1 MYVRWTTYRCPSCN
15 ARTETRMI
23 SSPRV
28 GVEYKKCKS
37 CGSSYRTPDIE
48 WPHMTTGQR
57 VGYFLNEWAVAILGI
72 SVVCAGMVFYADKS
86 DWRVPAAIVLVG
98 VGICLPFWLWKW
110 FAVRRSIERSDT
122 AGATLNFGNIQ
133 GLDNVAHAG
142 GLSTQP
148 GAPYTPPPD
157 QPTKKSSR
165 IAWKIR
171 LAIIGIAVIVGV
183 LDNQWKTVDKYFPA
197 LNKLLHAGTP
207 SSEGDMDYLIAHMQ
221 ADEKTLSEA
230 CPETMAFK
238 DCRLRLLA
246 AKPALA
252 DLHERVRGMTDAW
265 VKEKS
270 ERTIPADCLK
280 KMDEFLRVYD
290 QYLAAK
296 DKVFALLET
305 MDTPEHINATKVSF
319 GEAANREDVEVE
331 ALHQASVGNVCD
343 GY

>member
-1 MYVRWTTYRCPSCN
+1 
-15 ARTETRMI
+15 
-23 SSPRV
+23 
-28 GVEYKKCKS
+28 VEYKKCRS
-37 CGSSYRTPDIE
+37 CGASYRTPDIE

-57 VGYFLNEWAVAILGI
+57 VGYFLNEWTVATLGI
-72 SVVCAGMVFYADKS
+72 FLVCAGVVFFADTS
-86 DWRVPAAIVLVG
+86 DWRVPTVIVLVA

-110 FAVRRSIERSDT
+110 FAVRRSIERSNT
-122 AGATLNFGNIQ
+122 ASATLNFGNIQ

-142 GLSTQP
+142 SLSGQP
-148 GAPYTPPPD
+148 TPYTPPPA
-157 QPTKKSSR
+157 QVTKTGGR
-165 IAWKIR
+165 IGWKIR
-171 LAIIGIAVIVGV
+171 LAIIGIAVVVGV
-183 LDNQWKTVDKYFPA
+183 LDSQWKTVDKYFPA

-221 ADEKTLSEA
+221 ADEKTLSVA
-230 CPETMAFK
+230 CQEKMEFNE
-238 DCRLRLLA
+238 CRLRLLA

-252 DLHERVRGMTDAW
+252 DLHDRVRGLSDAW

-270 ERTIPADCLK
+270 ERTIPAACLK

-305 MDTPEHINATKVSF
+305 MDTPEHINTTKASF
-319 GEAANREDVEVE
+319 GEAANREDVEAE